1 MRIVDGKP
9 YLDQVKKLII
19 EYTNR
24 IGRDLSFQHLDEE
37 LADLAGKY
45 TAPEGDLLVAVEDGT
60 VYGIIAYHRRSDRC
74 GEIKR
79 LYVSPQ
85 RRGGKLGEKLIAMLL
100 ERAGNAGYAEMVL
113 DTLEPFQA
121 AIHLYKKFGFSEC
134 EPYYDN
140 PMDDVIYMKNDLN
153 GRGGYLP
160 VLISSG
166 TVGMI

>member
-60 VYGIIAYHRRSDRC
+60 DGIIA
-74 GEIKR
+74 
-79 LYVSPQ
+79 
-85 RRGGKLGEKLIAMLL
+85 
-100 ERAGNAGYAEMVL
+100 
-113 DTLEPFQA
+113 
-121 AIHLYKKFGFSEC
+121 
-134 EPYYDN
+134 
-140 PMDDVIYMKNDLN
+140 
-153 GRGGYLP
+153 
-160 VLISSG
+160 
-166 TVGMI
+166 

>member
-60 VYGIIAYHRRSDRC
+60 VS
-74 GEIKR
+74 
-79 LYVSPQ
+79 
-85 RRGGKLGEKLIAMLL
+85 
-100 ERAGNAGYAEMVL
+100 
-113 DTLEPFQA
+113 
-121 AIHLYKKFGFSEC
+121 
-134 EPYYDN
+134 
-140 PMDDVIYMKNDLN
+140 
-153 GRGGYLP
+153 LP
-160 VLISSG
+160 ITAVRTG
-166 TVGMI
+166 AVR